1 MSDGSGNE
9 SATGHAHESRVRHAA
24 ATPLIP
30 PESASHDQEP
40 PADLP
45 PPTLTRQQ
53 QRLLVANTQIAL
65 SPPDRTDFLH
75 TVMCQVGLPR
85 SFTPERTFERQNGF
99 MSILLEAGKLFDG
112 QQFVDR
118 PLPYGAT
125 PRLVLVHVS
134 SEAIRTR
141 SRTIEIG
148 DSMRQFLTALGMSTT
163 GGERGGYTTLKKQME
178 CLAACRLTIGMQN
191 QGRVVTV
198 DAKPIKRFEAWLHQ
212 DGSQRT
218 LWPGVLELS
227 TDFYDT
233 LQQHAVPLDH
243 RALGA
248 LKHSALALDIYTWLA
263 HRLCRISN
271 PKGVRLSWQNLRHQ
285 FGEEYNDGKNFKRKF
300 AGALRQVS
308 LVYPAA
314 RVSEVIGGIHLHA
327 SRPPLAPTTVAF
339 SQQGLI
345 DGPSVDNS
353 GDGQSYPR

>member
-1 MSDGSGNE
+1 VTEPNGDSEESVVAVLADG
-9 SATGHAHESRVRHAA
+9 
-24 ATPLIP
+24 
-30 PESASHDQEP
+30 
-40 PADLP
+40 ADANSPVSSLP
-45 PPTLTRQQ
+45 NAEQAFDSPRQSLTRQQ
-53 QRLLVANTQIAL
+53 QRLLVANTQISL
-65 SPPDRTDFLH
+65 SPPDRMDFLH

-85 SFTPERTFERQNGF
+85 SFTPERTFERHNGH

-118 PLPYGAT
+118 SLPYGAT

-141 SRTIEIG
+141 SRTVEIG
-148 DSMRQFLTALGMSTT
+148 HSMRQFLHQLGMQTS
-163 GGERGGYTTLKKQME
+163 GGERGGYTMLKKQME

-191 QGRVVTV
+191 AGRVVTV

-233 LQQHAVPLDH
+233 LQEHAVPLDH

-271 PKGVRLSWQNLRHQ
+271 PRGVRLSWQNLRDQ

-300 AGALRQVS
+300 AEALRQVS

-314 RVSEVIGGIHLHA
+314 RVTEVIGGIQLHA
-327 SRPPLAPTTVAF
+327 SHPPLAPTTVAF
-339 SQQGLI
+339 SQQIHI
-345 DGPSVDNS
+345 DADRS
-353 GDGQSYPR
+353 